1 MSDIENIAGK
11 IDAIDSKISANAKAV
26 ADMQSQIDSVK
37 SVSDSVSDMQNS
49 IKSMRDE
56 LSALQQLGVKSNDES
71 AEKSDYGSRFVMS
84 EKFKDFKASL
94 GLNSKANV
102 RLELAAAPETTQ
114 ASNSASRTS
123 LAMPY
128 DAGIVTDPRQVLNIE
143 SLFGRVI
150 IDSSAYQYVK
160 YGYTTTLTAT
170 GPAVVSEGSA
180 KPESN
185 YTGSIETGTIKTLA
199 HWTKMTEQMIADNQ
213 NIVSFINQDMQ
224 YQLNKII
231 DAQIV
236 NGTGS
241 GQLKGLSAS
250 GNYTDYITGAG
261 IETGDTVIDLILK
274 VKTQME
280 AANISN
286 ISLLLNP
293 VDWCKVLCSK
303 NVNKDYLIPGI
314 VDIPQQRIWGVPV
327 ILSGSVTSGKF
338 HMGNFFEGGKI
349 FERQGMAIE
358 MDRSGDDFEKN
369 LMTLRVE
376 RRLDFAVVQPK
387 ALAYGNFA
395 VGE

>member
-1 MSDIENIAGK
+1 MSNIDDISQMISTIDGK
-11 IDAIDSKISANAKAV
+11 ITDNAQTV
-26 ADMQSQIDSVK
+26 ASLQSEIQSLK
-37 SVSDSVSDMQNS
+37 GSQNSVSELENT
-49 IKSMRDE
+49 IKSLQKE
-56 LSALQQLGVKSNDES
+56 VQALQQAKAQSVITTDNKM
-71 AEKSDYGSRFVMS
+71 DYGSRFVAS
-84 EKFKDFKASL
+84 NEFKAFKSAL
-94 GLNSKANV
+94 RDRNASI

-114 ASNSASRTS
+114 ASNSATRTS
-123 LAMPY
+123 LAQPY
-128 DAGIVTDPRQVLNIE
+128 EAGIVTDPRQVLAIE
-143 SLFGRVI
+143 SLFGKI
-150 IDSSAYQYVK
+150 NIDVNAYQYIK
-160 YGYTTTLTAT
+160 YGFTTTVTAT

-185 YTGSIETGTIKTLA
+185 YSGTIETGTIKTLA
-199 HWTKMTEQMIADNQ
+199 HWTKMTEQMIADNG
-213 NIVSFINQDMQ
+213 NIVTFINDDMQ
-224 YQLNKII
+224 YQLNKVI

-241 GQLKGLSAS
+241 GQLKGLSVS

-261 IETGDTVIDLILK
+261 IDTGDTVIDLILK
-274 VKTQME
+274 VKTKME
-280 AANISN
+280 AANIRN

-338 HMGNFFEGGKI
+338 HMGNFYEGGKI
-349 FERQGMAIE
+349 FERQGVTVEMA
-358 MDRSGDDFEKN
+358 RSGDDFEKN

-387 ALAYGNFA
+387 ALAYGDFS
-395 VGE
+395 VS

>member
-1 MSDIENIAGK
+1 MSNIDEISQMISTIDGK
-11 IDAIDSKISANAKAV
+11 ITDNAQTV
-26 ADMQSQIDSVK
+26 ASLQSEIQSLK
-37 SVSDSVSDMQNS
+37 TSQGSVSELENT
-49 IKSMRDE
+49 IKSLQKE
-56 LSALQQLGVKSNDES
+56 VQALQQTKAQSVITTDNKM
-71 AEKSDYGSRFVMS
+71 DYGSRFVAS
-84 EKFKDFKASL
+84 NEFKAFKSAL
-94 GLNSKANV
+94 RDRNASI

-114 ASNSASRTS
+114 ASNSATRTS
-123 LAMPY
+123 LAQPY
-128 DAGIVTDPRQVLNIE
+128 EAGIVTDPRQVLAIE
-143 SLFGRVI
+143 LLFGKI
-150 IDSSAYQYVK
+150 NIDVNAYQYIK
-160 YGYTTTLTAT
+160 YGFTTTGTAT

-185 YTGSIETGTIKTLA
+185 YSGTIETGTIKTLA
-199 HWTKMTEQMIADNQ
+199 HWTKMTEQMIADDG
-213 NIVSFINQDMQ
+213 NIVTYINDDMQ
-224 YQLNKII
+224 YQLNKVI

-261 IETGDTVIDLILK
+261 IDTGDTVIDLILK
-274 VKTQME
+274 VKTKME
-280 AANISN
+280 AANIRN

-338 HMGNFFEGGKI
+338 HMGNFYEGGKI
-349 FERQGMAIE
+349 FERQGVTVEMA
-358 MDRSGDDFEKN
+358 RSGDDFEKN

-376 RRLDFAVVQPK
+376 RRMDFAVVQPK
-387 ALAYGNFA
+387 ALAYGDFS
-395 VGE
+395 VS

>member
-1 MSDIENIAGK
+1 MSNIDEISQMISTIDGK
-11 IDAIDSKISANAKAV
+11 ITDNAQTV
-26 ADMQSQIDSVK
+26 ASLQSEIQSLK
-37 SVSDSVSDMQNS
+37 TSQGSVSELENT
-49 IKSMRDE
+49 IKSLQKE
-56 LSALQQLGVKSNDES
+56 VQALQQTKAQSVITTDNKM
-71 AEKSDYGSRFVMS
+71 DYGSRFVAS
-84 EKFKDFKASL
+84 NEFKAFKSAL
-94 GLNSKANV
+94 RDRNASV

-114 ASNSASRTS
+114 ASNSATRTS
-123 LAMPY
+123 LAQPY
-128 DAGIVTDPRQVLNIE
+128 EAGIVTEPRQVLAIE
-143 SLFGRVI
+143 SLFGKI
-150 IDSSAYQYVK
+150 NIDVNAYQYIK
-160 YGYTTTLTAT
+160 YGFVTTETAT

-185 YTGSIETGTIKTLA
+185 YSGTIETGTIKTLA
-199 HWTKMTEQMIADNQ
+199 HWTKMTEQMIADNG
-213 NIVSFINQDMQ
+213 NIVTFINDDMQ
-224 YQLNKII
+224 YQLNKVI

-261 IETGDTVIDLILK
+261 IDTGDTVIDLILK
-274 VKTQME
+274 VKTKME
-280 AANISN
+280 AANIRN

-338 HMGNFFEGGKI
+338 HMGNFYEGGKI
-349 FERQGMAIE
+349 FERQGVTVEMA
-358 MDRSGDDFEKN
+358 RSGDDFEKN

-376 RRLDFAVVQPK
+376 RRMDFAVVQPK
-387 ALAYGNFA
+387 ALAYGDFS
-395 VGE
+395 VS

>member
-1 MSDIENIAGK
+1 MGNIDEISQMISAIDGKITENAQAVSALKSDIDGLK
-11 IDAIDSKISANAKAV
+11 SGQDAISNLE
-26 ADMQSQIDSVK
+26 
-37 SVSDSVSDMQNS
+37 NT
-49 IKSMRDE
+49 IKSMQKE
-56 LSALQQLGVKSNDES
+56 VQALQQTKAQSGVSDEV
-71 AEKSDYGSRFVMS
+71 KSDYGSRFVNS
-84 EKFKDFKASL
+84 TEFKNFKSAMHDRKASL
-94 GLNSKANV
+94 

-128 DAGIVTDPRQVLNIE
+128 DAGIVTDPRMVLAIE
-143 SLFGRVI
+143 SLFGKI
-150 IDSSAYQYVK
+150 NIDSNAYQYVK
-160 YGYTTTLTAT
+160 YGYKTTLTAT
-170 GPAVVSEGSA
+170 GPAVVAEGSA

-185 YTGSIETGTIKTLA
+185 YGGSIETGTIKTLA
-199 HWTKMTEQMIADNQ
+199 HWTKMTEQMIADNA
-213 NIVSFINQDMQ
+213 NIVTFINDDMR
-224 YQLNKII
+224 YQLNKVI

-236 NGTGS
+236 NGSGS
-241 GQLKGLSAS
+241 GELKGLSAS

-280 AANISN
+280 AANIRN

-314 VDIPQQRIWGVPV
+314 VDIPQQRIWGTPV

-338 HMGNFFEGGKI
+338 HMGNFYEGGKI
-349 FERQGMAIE
+349 FERQGIAVE

-387 ALAYGNFA
+387 ALAYGDFS
-395 VGE
+395 VS

>member
-1 MSDIENIAGK
+1 MSNIDEISQMISTIDGK
-11 IDAIDSKISANAKAV
+11 ITDNAQTV
-26 ADMQSQIDSVK
+26 ASLQSEIQSLK
-37 SVSDSVSDMQNS
+37 GSQNSVSELENT
-49 IKSMRDE
+49 IKSLQKE
-56 LSALQQLGVKSNDES
+56 VQALQQTKAQSVITTDNKM
-71 AEKSDYGSRFVMS
+71 DYGSRFVVS
-84 EKFKDFKASL
+84 DEFKAFKSAL
-94 GLNSKANV
+94 RDRNASI

-114 ASNSASRTS
+114 ASNSATRTS
-123 LAMPY
+123 LAQPY
-128 DAGIVTDPRQVLNIE
+128 EAGIVTDPRQVLAIE
-143 SLFGRVI
+143 SLFGKI
-150 IDSSAYQYVK
+150 NIDVNAYQYIK
-160 YGYTTTLTAT
+160 YGFTTTVTAT

-185 YTGSIETGTIKTLA
+185 YSGTIETGTIKTLA
-199 HWTKMTEQMIADNQ
+199 HWTKMTEQMIADNS
-213 NIVSFINQDMQ
+213 NIVTFINDDMQ
-224 YQLNKII
+224 YQLNKVI

-261 IETGDTVIDLILK
+261 IDTGDTVIDLILK
-274 VKTQME
+274 VKTKME
-280 AANISN
+280 AANIRN

-338 HMGNFFEGGKI
+338 HMGNFYEGGKI
-349 FERQGMAIE
+349 FERQGVTVEMA
-358 MDRSGDDFEKN
+358 RSGDDFEKN

-376 RRLDFAVVQPK
+376 RRMDFAVVQPK
-387 ALAYGNFA
+387 ALAYGDFS
-395 VGE
+395 VS

>member
-1 MSDIENIAGK
+1 MSDIEKIAGK

-37 SVSDSVSDMQNS
+37 SVSDSVPDMQNS

-114 ASNSASRTS
+114 ASNSASRST

-128 DAGIVTDPRQVLNIE
+128 DAGLVTDPRQVLNIE

>member
-1 MSDIENIAGK
+1 MSNIDEISQMISTIDGK
-11 IDAIDSKISANAKAV
+11 ITDNAQTV
-26 ADMQSQIDSVK
+26 ASLQSEIQSLK
-37 SVSDSVSDMQNS
+37 TSQGSVSELENT
-49 IKSMRDE
+49 IKSLQKE
-56 LSALQQLGVKSNDES
+56 VQALQQTKAQSVITTDNKM
-71 AEKSDYGSRFVMS
+71 DYGSRFVNS
-84 EKFKDFKASL
+84 TEFKNFKSAMHDRKASL
-94 GLNSKANV
+94 

-128 DAGIVTDPRQVLNIE
+128 DAGIVTDPRMVLAIE
-143 SLFGRVI
+143 SLFGKI
-150 IDSSAYQYVK
+150 NIDSNAYQYVK
-160 YGYTTTLTAT
+160 YGYKTTLTAT
-170 GPAVVSEGSA
+170 GPAVVSEGTA

-185 YTGSIETGTIKTLA
+185 YSGSIETGTIKTLA
-199 HWTKMTEQMIADNQ
+199 HWTKMTEQMIADNG
-213 NIVSFINQDMQ
+213 NIVTFINDDMQ
-224 YQLNKII
+224 YQLNKVI

-236 NGTGS
+236 NGSGS
-241 GQLKGLSAS
+241 GELKGLSAS
-250 GNYTDYITGAG
+250 GNFTDYITGAG

-280 AANISN
+280 AANIRN

-338 HMGNFFEGGKI
+338 HMGNFYEGGKI
-349 FERQGMAIE
+349 FERQGIAVE

-376 RRLDFAVVQPK
+376 RRMDFAVVQPK
-387 ALAYGNFA
+387 ALAYGDFS
-395 VGE
+395 VS

>member
-1 MSDIENIAGK
+1 MSNIDEISQMISTIDGK
-11 IDAIDSKISANAKAV
+11 ITDNAQTV
-26 ADMQSQIDSVK
+26 ASLQSEIQSLK
-37 SVSDSVSDMQNS
+37 TSQGSVSELENT
-49 IKSMRDE
+49 IKSLQKE
-56 LSALQQLGVKSNDES
+56 VQALQQTKAQSGITTDTKM
-71 AEKSDYGSRFVMS
+71 DYGSRFVAS
-84 EKFKDFKASL
+84 DEFKSFKSALRDRNASI
-94 GLNSKANV
+94 

-114 ASNSASRTS
+114 ASNSATRTS
-123 LAMPY
+123 LAQPY
-128 DAGIVTDPRQVLNIE
+128 EAGIVTDPRQVLAIE
-143 SLFGRVI
+143 SLFGKI
-150 IDSSAYQYVK
+150 NIDVNAYQYIK
-160 YGYTTTLTAT
+160 YGFVTTETAT

-185 YTGSIETGTIKTLA
+185 YSGTIETGTIKTLA
-199 HWTKMTEQMIADNQ
+199 HWTKMTEQMIADNS
-213 NIVSFINQDMQ
+213 NIVTFINDDMQ
-224 YQLNKII
+224 YQLNKVI

-261 IETGDTVIDLILK
+261 IDTGDTVIDLILK
-274 VKTQME
+274 VKTKME
-280 AANISN
+280 AANIRN

-338 HMGNFFEGGKI
+338 HMGNFYEGGKI
-349 FERQGMAIE
+349 FERQGVTVEMA
-358 MDRSGDDFEKN
+358 RSGDDFEKN

-387 ALAYGNFA
+387 ALAYGDFS
-395 VGE
+395 VS

>member
-1 MSDIENIAGK
+1 MSNIDEISQMISTIDGK
-11 IDAIDSKISANAKAV
+11 ITDNAQTV
-26 ADMQSQIDSVK
+26 ASLQSEIQSLK
-37 SVSDSVSDMQNS
+37 TSQGSVSELENT
-49 IKSMRDE
+49 IKSLQKE
-56 LSALQQLGVKSNDES
+56 VQALQQTKAQSVITTDNKM
-71 AEKSDYGSRFVMS
+71 DYGSRFVNS
-84 EKFKDFKASL
+84 NEFKAFKSAL
-94 GLNSKANV
+94 RDRNASV
-102 RLELAAAPETTQ
+102 RLELSAAPETTQ
-114 ASNSASRTS
+114 ASNSATRTS
-123 LAMPY
+123 LAQPY
-128 DAGIVTDPRQVLNIE
+128 EAGIVTDPRQVLAIE
-143 SLFGRVI
+143 SLFGKI
-150 IDSSAYQYVK
+150 NIDVNAYQYIK
-160 YGYTTTLTAT
+160 YGFVTTDTAT

-185 YTGSIETGTIKTLA
+185 YSGTIETGTIKTLA
-199 HWTKMTEQMIADNQ
+199 HWTKMTEQMIADNG
-213 NIVSFINQDMQ
+213 NIVTFINDDMQ
-224 YQLNKII
+224 YQLNKVI

-261 IETGDTVIDLILK
+261 IDTGDTVIDLILK
-274 VKTQME
+274 VKTKME
-280 AANISN
+280 AANIRN

-338 HMGNFFEGGKI
+338 HMGNFYEGGKI
-349 FERQGMAIE
+349 FERQGVTVE

-376 RRLDFAVVQPK
+376 RRMDFAVVQPK
-387 ALAYGNFA
+387 ALAYGDFS
-395 VGE
+395 VS